1 MIDRNIVELHVP
13 THWLLDNKNI
23 SVIACMQHSF
33 KMNASFITPSF
44 SLRHLILILLSPINI
59 VDLSFLVVPPLL
71 LMLTHCIHYFGCLY
85 GEKSINNLLFQEFSE
100 TVKVGILLERI

>member
-1 MIDRNIVELHVP
+1 MIDRNIVELHDP

-33 KMNASFITPSF
+33 KMNALFITPSF
-44 SLRHLILILLSPINI
+44 SSLLILILLSPINI

-71 LMLTHCIHYFGCLY
+71 LMLTHCIHLVAYM
-85 GEKSINNLLFQEFSE
+85 EKNQSIICYSKSSVRL
-100 TVKVGILLERI
+100 

>member
-1 MIDRNIVELHVP
+1 MELHAP
-13 THWLLDNKNI
+13 PHWLLDNKNI

-44 SLRHLILILLSPINI
+44 SVRHLILILLSPINI

-71 LMLTHCIHYFGCLY
+71 LMLTHCIHLVACM
-85 GEKSINNLLFQEFSE
+85 EKNQSIICYSKSSVRL
-100 TVKVGILLERI
+100 